1 MARPY
6 EPDELPADAV
16 HDRIV
21 GPRAQTEDA
30 YGGAALRPR
39 RLIEFLGQATVRAN
53 LQVALTAAKGRGEPL
68 EHVLLSGPPGLGKTS
83 LSHIIAEE
91 MATRITVASGPGIE
105 RAGDLVGLLTN
116 LSDGEV
122 LFIDEIHRLPR
133 TVEEKLYS
141 AMEDFRI
148 DIILDKGPHARTI
161 SLPLR
166 PFTLIGATTRTG
178 LLTAPL
184 RTRFGILFHFDFY
197 TVEELR
203 TIVTRAAGLLGVPIT
218 DEGAEEI
225 ARRSRGTPRIA
236 NRLLRRVRDFA
247 QVRGDAGIDRGI
259 SDEALRMNGVDER
272 GLDDLDRRFLRTI
285 IDYYRGG
292 PVGIEALAAT
302 LSEETDTLV
311 DVVEPYLLKIG
322 YVTRTPGGRRAAPL
336 AYSHFGLAPPP
347 LAEQPDLFLRGATPE
362 ESAND
367 A

>member
-1 MARPY
+1 MTIP
-6 EPDELPADAV
+6 PNDDSSDSGAV
-16 HDRIV
+16 QDRIV
-21 GPRAQTEDA
+21 GPRAQSDDA
-30 YGGAALRPR
+30 AAPPALRPR
-39 RLIEFLGQATVRAN
+39 RLDEFRGQAQVRAN
-53 LQVALTAAKGRGEPL
+53 LTVALDAARARSEPL

-91 MATRITVASGPGIE
+91 METRITVASGPGIE

-116 LSDGEV
+116 LAHGEV

-141 AMEDFRI
+141 AMEDYRI
-148 DIILDKGPHARTI
+148 DIILDKGPHARTV

-166 PFTLIGATTRTG
+166 RFTLIGATTRTG

-184 RTRFGILFHFDFY
+184 RGRFGILFHFDFY
-197 TVEELR
+197 TVEELVS
-203 TIVTRAAGLLGVPIT
+203 IVTRAASLLGVSIT
-218 DEGAEEI
+218 PDGAQEI

-247 QVRGDAGIDRGI
+247 QVRGAGGIDRETA
-259 SDEALRMNGVDER
+259 DEALRMHGVDQC

-285 IDYYRGG
+285 VDYYGGG

-322 YVTRTPGGRRAAPL
+322 YVIRTPAGRRAAPA
-336 AYSHFGLAPPP
+336 AYRHFGLAVPQIPDQP
-347 LAEQPDLFLRGATPE
+347 ELFAEQLAADERAP
-362 ESAND
+362 
-367 A
+367 